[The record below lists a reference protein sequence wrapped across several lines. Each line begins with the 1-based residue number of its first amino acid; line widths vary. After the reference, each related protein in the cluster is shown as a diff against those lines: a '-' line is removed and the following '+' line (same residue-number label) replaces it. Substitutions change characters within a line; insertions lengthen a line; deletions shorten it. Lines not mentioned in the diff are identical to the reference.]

1 MEKYRQRGVSP
12 TKEDV
17 HAALKG
23 LDEGAFPGSFCKIL
37 QSPFEKDTYI
47 LMHADGSGT
56 KSSIAYLMAQETHD
70 NRWYTGLA
78 QDAAVMNTDDMAC
91 VGALGPFL
99 FSNTIGRNA
108 HRIPG
113 ETIKAII
120 HGYENFF
127 ASLQPYKIFCTM
139 SGGETADVGDL
150 VQTLIIDATA
160 VTTLKEADIITMR
173 MQPGDVIVGFS
184 STGQAIYEDKPN
196 SGIASN
202 GLTLAKHQLL
212 SHEYATR
219 YPESYSPTVPG
230 DLVYQGPYRLEDPL
244 PESDFTIGEALLS
257 PTRTYLPLVKEILLS
272 FREHIHGIVH
282 CTGGGQA
289 KCKNFGHGLRYI
301 KNNLFPVPPL
311 FKAIQKTGVEW
322 KEMYQ
327 VFNMGHRIEFYVSQ
341 EVASSLLA
349 IGEKYS
355 IEGKIIGKIE
365 SSPSGKNE
373 VILLTPYGEFVYQ

>member
-23 LDEGAFPGSFCKIL
+23 IDEGAFPGSFCKIL
-37 QSPFEKDTYI
+37 RSPFENGSYI

-56 KSSIAYLMAQETHD
+56 KSSIAYLMAQETGD
-70 NRWYTGLA
+70 NQWYAGLA

-91 VGALGPFL
+91 VGAVGPFL

-113 ETIKAII
+113 EAIKAII
-120 HGYENFF
+120 HGYERFF
-127 ASLQPYKIFCTM
+127 ASLKPYGIVCTM

-150 VQTLIIDATA
+150 VQTLIVDATA
-160 VTTLKEADIITMR
+160 VATLKETEIITMR

-184 STGQAIYEDKPN
+184 STGQALYEDKPN

-202 GLTLAKHQLL
+202 GLTLARHQLL
-212 SHEYATR
+212 SHEYASR
-219 YPESYSPTVPG
+219 YPESYSPTVPQ
-230 DLVYQGPYRLEDPL
+230 DLVYQGPYRLDDPL
-244 PESDFTIGEALLS
+244 PESEFTIGEALLS
-257 PTRTYLPLVKEILLS
+257 PTRTYLPLIKEILLS

-289 KCKNFGHGLRYI
+289 KCKNFGHGLRYV

-327 VFNMGHRIEFYVSQ
+327 VFNMGHRIEFYVPQ
-341 EVASSLLA
+341 EIAPSLLT
-349 IGEKYS
+349 IGEKYH
-355 IEGKIIGKIE
+355 IEGKIVGKIE